1 MPATRTESH
10 IATHYYSSK
19 KQHIV
24 YFAESI
30 SRLVFQ
36 MSKTIYSFF
45 QLSLQNKFVFGFVFL
60 FVVGKPKKDTFS
72 KAMNATIFFW
82 TQKTSHGLSWWFMVN
97 PACLSKFA
105 ISFLFSSMF
114 WAKNIT
120 VWCQRKESFVLT
132 TYNTYPRDSMTNPGN
147 SLLEFPALL
156 YSLVSSTSL
165 RPRSFGQFHQLRP
178 RSFDWGT

>member
-1 MPATRTESH
+1 LNLSDLQENQRKFARDHTVIDSSRQNPATAFYSSYVCNIPATRTESH

-45 QLSLQNKFVFGFVFL
+45 QLSLQNKFVFGFVLL

-72 KAMNATIFFW
+72 KAMNATIFF
-82 TQKTSHGLSWWFMVN
+82 
-97 PACLSKFA
+97 
-105 ISFLFSSMF
+105 
-114 WAKNIT
+114 
-120 VWCQRKESFVLT
+120 
-132 TYNTYPRDSMTNPGN
+132 
-147 SLLEFPALL
+147 
-156 YSLVSSTSL
+156 
-165 RPRSFGQFHQLRP
+165 
-178 RSFDWGT
+178 